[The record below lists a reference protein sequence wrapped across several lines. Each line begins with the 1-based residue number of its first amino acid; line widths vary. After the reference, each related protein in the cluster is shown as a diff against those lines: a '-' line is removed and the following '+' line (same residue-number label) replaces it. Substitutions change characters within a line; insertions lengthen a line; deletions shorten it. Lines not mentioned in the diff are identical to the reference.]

1 MHDAVLNLIVLR
13 SADLALAAKF
23 YGKLGINFTR
33 ERHGAGPEHLTCRL
47 GSLVLEIYPRTATM
61 VTAGV
66 RLGFQVDSLD
76 AAVAA
81 LEEVGA
87 DLIAAPAESPWGRRA
102 IVADLDGHRIE
113 LTEMRAVH
121 EPASP

>member
-1 MHDAVLNLIVLR
+1 MADVVLNLIVLR
-13 SADLALAAKF
+13 SADLAAAARF
-23 YGKLGINFTR
+23 YGRLGIDFTR

-47 GSLVLEIYPRTATM
+47 GSVVLEIYPRTATAI
-61 VTAGV
+61 TTSV
-66 RLGFQVDSLD
+66 RLGFQVPSLD

-113 LTEMRAVH
+113 LTESK
-121 EPASP
+121 PA

>member
-47 GSLVLEIYPRTATM
+47 GSVVLEIYPRTATT
-61 VTAGV
+61 VTSGV
-66 RLGFQVDSLD
+66 RLGFQVASLD
-76 AAVAA
+76 EAVAA

-87 DLIAAPAESPWGRRA
+87 DLLASPAESPWGRRA

-113 LTEMRAVH
+113 LTEPQEAPQ
-121 EPASP
+121 PA

>member
-1 MHDAVLNLIVLR
+1 MPNALLNLIVLR
-13 SADLALAAKF
+13 SADLALAAQF

-47 GSLVLEIYPRTATM
+47 GTLVLEIYPRTATM

-66 RLGFQVDSLD
+66 RLGFQVPDLD

-87 DLIAAPAESPWGRRA
+87 DLLASPADSPWGRRA
-102 IVADLDGHRIE
+102 IVADLDGHRLE
-113 LTEMRAVH
+113 LTELQ
-121 EPASP
+121 PAPQPA